1 VVVTRVGSIPEA
13 IEDQRHGLLFAPGDV
28 DQLHAHLHTLL
39 TQPAQA
45 RQWGLAGRAR
55 VAEAFSL
62 ETSCAALLAL
72 YRDLV

>member
-1 VVVTRVGSIPEA
+1 MAGAVSVGHVA
-13 IEDQRHGLLFAPGDV
+13 THGHPYPGKTGPHV

-62 ETSCAALLAL
+62 EASCAALLAL